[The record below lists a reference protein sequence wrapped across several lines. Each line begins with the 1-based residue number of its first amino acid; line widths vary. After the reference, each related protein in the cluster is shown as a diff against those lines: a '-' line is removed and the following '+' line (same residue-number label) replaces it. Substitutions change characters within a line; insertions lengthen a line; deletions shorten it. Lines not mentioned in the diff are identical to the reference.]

1 MGQESLFNF
10 EVDLGMLF
18 FFFLL
23 LGISEVSS
31 SFHDLTICGKRHN
44 ASRLN
49 RRMLP
54 I

>member
-18 FFFLL
+18 FFL

-31 SFHDLTICGKRHN
+31 SFHDLMICGKRHS
-44 ASRLN
+44 ASHLN